1 VGSLPFVATCITG
14 WALGLNPHWPLF
26 AYAAGY
32 LLMTTAWLI
41 RAPDATW
48 RLFTASLLF
57 GAATLLLAGLG
68 AAELPMTWGAA
79 VALTGAI
86 GVFVMSG
93 RLLRQI
99 PRAIHA
105 LIALGMVLH
114 WALAQTTPWLRV
126 LDGHHLELW
135 VSLTAIAAATLQ
147 HLPVRLQKSLPIYL
161 VSIPCLALLAAQDAG
176 GVARAAFLGALTFG
190 LAGRQG
196 RRWVRYVAFA
206 LANVGAWAFWLD
218 LGLVDPT
225 LYGLPPGLTLLV
237 LAEVERGRLSSK
249 AHLGLLATGF
259 ALAYGGIAVQII
271 TVGGALHAVLLL
283 AAGLVS
289 VGIGWRVRRADLLIG
304 GTAAVILDVVCY
316 LVRHGFQQNFISA
329 GLLLFAGAT
338 VLLAATVAARMRR
351 TAA

>member
-1 VGSLPFVATCITG
+1 
-14 WALGLNPHWPLF
+14 
-26 AYAAGY
+26 
-32 LLMTTAWLI
+32 
-41 RAPDATW
+41 
-48 RLFTASLLF
+48 
-57 GAATLLLAGLG
+57 
-68 AAELPMTWGAA
+68 
-79 VALTGAI
+79 
-86 GVFVMSG
+86 
-93 RLLRQI
+93 
-99 PRAIHA
+99 
-105 LIALGMVLH
+105 
-114 WALAQTTPWLRV
+114 
-126 LDGHHLELW
+126 
-135 VSLTAIAAATLQ
+135 
-147 HLPVRLQKSLPIYL
+147 
-161 VSIPCLALLAAQDAG
+161 
-176 GVARAAFLGALTFG
+176 VARAAFLGALTFG